1 MTFLE
6 SIMLALLIL
15 SIGLLILSV
24 FLKDPYKELRE
35 EMDQMSMQQIQEM
48 YQIKKKL
55 KVLEEELLVGE
66 EPFIQQVPAESSAHS
81 LVKREVHEIIKNQVM
96 LLTRQGLS
104 VEQIARQS
112 SLSPDEVKTI
122 QTEMK
127 FRGHGYE

>member
-1 MTFLE
+1 LE
-6 SIMLALLIL
+6 LIL
-15 SIGLLILSV
+15 LSLLTFSIGLLILSV
-24 FLKDPYKELRE
+24 FLRDPYKELRD

-55 KVLEEELLVGE
+55 KVLEEELLVAD
-66 EPFIQQVPAESSAHS
+66 EPFMESVPSEPSVHSAE
-81 LVKREVHEIIKNQVM
+81 KRTVHEIIKNQVM

-112 SLSPDEVKTI
+112 SLSPDEVRTI

-127 FRGHGYE
+127 FRGHSYE

>member
-1 MTFLE
+1 
-6 SIMLALLIL
+6 MLALLIL

>member
-1 MTFLE
+1 LE
-6 SIMLALLIL
+6 SILLSLLIL
-15 SIGLLILSV
+15 SIGLFILSV
-24 FLKDPYKELRE
+24 FLRDPYKELRD

-55 KVLEEELLVGE
+55 KVLEEELLVAD
-66 EPFIQQVPAESSAHS
+66 EPFTQHVPAEPSIHSAE
-81 LVKREVHEIIKNQVM
+81 KREVHEIIKNQVI

-112 SLSPDEVKTI
+112 SLSPDEVRTI

-127 FRGHGYE
+127 FRGHSHE

>member
-1 MTFLE
+1 ME
-6 SIMLALLIL
+6 SILLSLLIL
-15 SIGLLILSV
+15 SLGLFILSV
-24 FLKDPYKELRE
+24 FLRDPYKELRD

-55 KVLEEELLVGE
+55 KVLEEELLVAD
-66 EPFIQQVPAESSAHS
+66 EPFTQHVPAEPSTHSAE
-81 LVKREVHEIIKNQVM
+81 KREVHEIIKNQVM

-112 SLSPDEVKTI
+112 SLSPDEVRTI

-127 FRGHGYE
+127 FRGHSHE

>member
-1 MTFLE
+1 
-6 SIMLALLIL
+6 MLALLIF
-15 SIGLLILSV
+15 SIGLFILSV

-66 EPFIQQVPAESSAHS
+66 EPFIQQAPAESSAHS

-112 SLSPDEVKTI
+112 SLSPDEVRTI

-127 FRGHGYE
+127 FRGYGYE

>member
-1 MTFLE
+1 
-6 SIMLALLIL
+6 
-15 SIGLLILSV
+15 
-24 FLKDPYKELRE
+24 
-35 EMDQMSMQQIQEM
+35 
-48 YQIKKKL
+48 
-55 KVLEEELLVGE
+55 VGE

-112 SLSPDEVKTI
+112 SLSPDEVRTI